1 MVRRAEAVYGV
12 VVSRD
17 QLARFGPLFAA
28 LFPPAGVVICAML
41 GATHPWRAFGTILSA
56 AGWLAVYETLLLR
69 HFA

>member
-1 MVRRAEAVYGV
+1 VWWCRVTNWRG
-12 VVSRD
+12 S
-17 QLARFGPLFAA
+17 ARLFAA

-56 AGWLAVYETLLLR
+56 AGWLALYETLLLR